1 MLTKKIISVIMV
13 ITFVISINLPAYA
26 DLAGEIEAMYKNM
39 GVEVPTTLSG
49 GSARNFEAQGRSYF
63 VGGGARLNTPVKQIN
78 LLDFESPSI
87 KAGCGGIDLYM
98 GSFSYINKE
107 ELNQLARAIAQN
119 AVGYAFHLAL
129 STMCPSCKEIIDQ
142 LKATIDKI
150 NQMLNDSCRMAQVLV
165 NSGAQGLG
173 AMSENGCIKNDWLLG
188 GATDTSSAKYNCQYD
203 STSFQNMWNNYKNK
217 YNNTDA
223 SDDEKTAQEQSPFGN
238 LTWDILNKV
247 STIDS
252 YDYTTFKGF
261 FLSAY
266 GTLVTY
272 KIDDDEK
279 VRKKFFPA
287 IIDEDKFKDFILPEM
302 DDPHTFCNDNG
313 TIEVSIYSCYSKH
326 CANLEGGTNND
337 MDISTKNVKPAY
349 CLAYEGIKTAA
360 ENTWRDDGS
369 LEPEDKFWISMLP
382 SLVYDFIKIGK
393 DERFRS
399 SVESALPQLAE
410 NIAAEMIYQMLIA
423 IDKVYNSG
431 LSETKFP
438 QKDVERIKEYVDK
451 VRAEFLEIHK
461 EKFQR
466 SYQERLR
473 EFINQYNVNKIFK
486 EIKSMNL
493 ESDTGKRQKEGD

>member
-1 MLTKKIISVIMV
+1 MLIKKIVLVITV

-63 VGGGARLNTPVKQIN
+63 VGGGARLNTPVEQIN

-98 GSFSYINKE
+98 GSFSYVNKE

-119 AVGYAFHLAL
+119 AVGYAFQLAL

-188 GATDTSSAKYNCQYD
+188 GATDTSSAKYNCQFD
-203 STSFQNMWNNYKNK
+203 STSFQNMWNNYKN
-217 YNNTDA
+217 YDSST
-223 SDDEKTAQEQSPFGN
+223 SSEDEKAAKQQSPFGN

-247 STIDS
+247 SAIDS
-252 YDYTTFKGF
+252 YDYSAFKGF
-261 FLSAY
+261 FLSTY
-266 GTLVTY
+266 GSLVTY
-272 KIDDDEK
+272 KTNGSDK
-279 VRKKFFPA
+279 VKKKYFPA
-287 IIDEDKFKDFILPEM
+287 IVDEDTFRDFVLPEM
-302 DDPHTFCNDNG
+302 DDPHTFCADVG
-313 TIEVSIYSCYSKH
+313 TIEVNVYTCNTKH
-326 CANLEGGTNND
+326 CTDVEDGTD
-337 MDISTKNVKPAY
+337 MEISQKNVKPAY
-349 CLAYEGIKTAA
+349 CLAYEGIQNAA
-360 ENTWRDDGS
+360 KHTWSETDSITNT
-369 LEPEDKFWISMLP
+369 DKFWIAMLP

-393 DERFRS
+393 NEKFRS
-399 SVESALPQLAE
+399 SIESALPQLAE
-410 NIAAEMIYQMLIA
+410 NIAAEMVYNMLIA
-423 IDKVYNSG
+423 IDKIYNSG

-438 QKDVERIKEYVDK
+438 QKDVERIKEYVEK
-451 VRAEFLEIHK
+451 VKAEFLEIHK
-461 EKFQR
+461 DKFQR
-466 SYQERLR
+466 SYQERLQ
-473 EFINQYNVNKIFK
+473 EFVNQHNVNRIFE
-486 EIKSMNL
+486 EIKSVNV
-493 ESDTGKRQKEGD
+493 ESDTGEKQKKNKE